1 MAPSPAAVILQLRIV
16 LLQGVM
22 TASIDADS
30 NGGKRIMHRREFV
43 TAVGAAAAVVSAA
56 QAFANPASAAAAES
70 MHPAK
75 YKALEEST
83 AHCVATG
90 EACMR
95 HCLACSL

>member
-1 MAPSPAAVILQLRIV
+1 
-16 LLQGVM
+16 M

-56 QAFANPASAAAAES
+56 QAFATASAAAAES

>member
-1 MAPSPAAVILQLRIV
+1 MPIQME
-16 LLQGVM
+16 GE
-22 TASIDADS
+22 
-30 NGGKRIMHRREFV
+30 RIMHRREFV